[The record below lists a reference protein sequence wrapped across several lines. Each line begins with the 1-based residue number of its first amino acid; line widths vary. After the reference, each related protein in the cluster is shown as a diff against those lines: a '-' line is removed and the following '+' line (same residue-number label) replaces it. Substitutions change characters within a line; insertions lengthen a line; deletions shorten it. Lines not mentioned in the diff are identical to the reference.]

1 MEFTA
6 TEQKM
11 SMSWTEKPDDIIDIL
26 TTRYDNVQEKHTKRV
41 CMSH

>member
-11 SMSWTEKPDDIIDIL
+11 LWTDDIIDAL
-26 TTRYDNVQEKHTKRV
+26 TTTRYDNVQENVQKEFA
-41 CMSH
+41 